1 MKRRPFLLIIFL
13 CLLVSCSVKEDV
25 SIDSITIKE
34 VRAIT
39 TLDGLDISQQ
49 GLFVTIS
56 SLDFDVNQNY
66 EITISSPLEKYSWH
80 AKDSPVEKDTI
91 PSILLKDLFMPP
103 HIQFPSGIYTLE
115 ILQED
120 TSFIKSHFEYT
131 QSSNFIKLEP
141 INITFEERDGTFY
154 VQLLPE
160 LQGDVV
166 IDFYDASHT
175 MLLTLR
181 DVFTHEKLND
191 ESFRNS
197 VDRIIVQVDDK
208 DIYRIVL

>member
-1 MKRRPFLLIIFL
+1 MKRSLFLLIIFL
-13 CLLVSCSVKEDV
+13 CLVVSCSVKEDV
-25 SIDSITIKE
+25 SIDSIAIKE
-34 VRAIT
+34 VRALT
-39 TLDGLDISQQ
+39 SLDGLDISQQ

-66 EITISSPLEKYSWH
+66 EVIISSPLEKYSWH
-80 AKDSPVEKDTI
+80 AKESPVEMDTI

-131 QSSNFIKLEP
+131 QSSNDIKLKP

-154 VQLLPE
+154 VRILPE
-160 LQGDVV
+160 LQGNVV

-175 MLLTLR
+175 SMLTLK
-181 DVFTHEKLND
+181 DTFTHRKLDD
-191 ESFRNS
+191 ESFRAL